1 MAQVIVAPIIRGPQ
15 DYAAQ
20 SMFNQRLVH
29 ALSGGLDYINLAPQG
44 VRTQN
49 IRAGAVTT
57 DLLAAGAVTA
67 GKITVNALDSS
78 GNLVPNH
85 AIVQINAGTTTIEG
99 GRVVVTGTGR
109 TLDIVDG
116 NVTTA
121 QAAADAAQGTA
132 NTAGADALDAQLKIA
147 YWADANDTTLI
158 DGAKIYTGSVT
169 AVQLKADAI
178 DGKTITGATVR
189 TAASGKRI
197 ELNATDMRVYDNGG
211 YVRVG
216 LLTETDEARLTFYDS
231 LGNRQG
237 WINGYA
243 SGGSEFL
250 NIGSEYGINIS
261 GPWINL
267 ESTNVQI
274 GGTGINS
281 LFAALGH
288 NHSGTYSPVGHSHT
302 VGIGGAH
309 NHGIPDG
316 TVLMVNGGG
325 TVTWVANTGHSDHSV
340 S

>member
-15 DYAAQ
+15 DFAAQ

-29 ALSGGLDYINLAPQG
+29 ALSGGLDYINLASQG

-49 IRAGAVTT
+49 IQTGAITT

-67 GKITVNALDSS
+67 GKITVNALDAS
-78 GNLVPNH
+78 GNLVPDH

-132 NTAGADALDAQLKIA
+132 NAAGAEALDAQLKIA

-197 ELNATDMRVYDNGG
+197 VITSTDLQVYDTDGQ
-211 YVRVG
+211 VRIG
-216 LLTETDEARLTFYDS
+216 LLTDTADESRLNFYDPS
-231 LGNRQG
+231 GNRQG
-237 WINGYA
+237 WIKGYK
-243 SGGSEFL
+243 SGGTEYLLVS
-250 NIGSEYGINIS
+250 SEYAVKVS
-261 GPWINL
+261 GPWVELEANDIFING
-267 ESTNVQI
+267 TN
-274 GGTGINS
+274 INS
-281 LFAALGH
+281 IFAA
-288 NHSGTYSPVGHSHT
+288 YSHSHSA
-302 VGIGGAH
+302 GSAGSH
-309 NHGIPDG
+309 NHGIPNG
-316 TVLMVNGGG
+316 TVLRTADGG
-325 TVTWVANTGHSDHSV
+325 TVTWVASGDHTHAV
-340 S
+340 T